1 MKKLNSYYDCI
12 SYNFSK
18 ETIQL
23 FVPILIAIFLK
34 RNIRYIVLVYK
45 RMTEA
50 FLYAKKTLDLSQ
62 LTLQIILFGF
72 IYLYTNNI
80 QLLSFMDSYK
90 HYYVFRCFKN
100 VSNLII
106 CGDFINLKEYPFMLN
121 KMKIKMNFQMISLLL
136 F

>member
-1 MKKLNSYYDCI
+1 MHSLFQFEFAATDVNENSYKKKQRLWTQMKKLNSYYDCI

-23 FVPILIAIFLK
+23 FVLISIAIFLK
-34 RNIRYIVLVYK
+34 RIIRYIILVYK
-45 RMTEA
+45 QMTEA

-80 QLLSFMDSYK
+80 QLLFFMDSYK
-90 HYYVFRCFKN
+90 HYYVFQSFN
-100 VSNLII
+100 
-106 CGDFINLKEYPFMLN
+106 
-121 KMKIKMNFQMISLLL
+121 NFLTS
-136 F
+136 